1 MGNCCSYVMKFDHPV
16 SDPIT
21 VNEVGKVC
29 ETEKNGSVSP
39 KKKTKKKEPPPKNG
53 GLILALPP
61 PDKEAEKKKPP
72 STDPTTNSPGDKEK
86 TQALIAKTQTLMVEP
101 TPNRY
106 LQEGGSKTMEL
117 VPNQSSNS
125 ASGLKSSSLNPED
138 IIRKDVR
145 ALTAREEENN
155 EKKKK
160 ESVVNVG
167 ALKITDEILKKIEK
181 LNSTSSKQVK
191 ANEEGGN
198 SPLRSQTLGNE
209 NNLFDDVQEGTSTKK
224 EEIKKNLIETKDNL
238 EKRAVLEKK
247 PSKTMNKDD
256 DKNTAINEKS
266 KSLTKNEPEKTQVEN
281 SEVEAPMP
289 RKSLLKRF
297 KTIGDDG
304 KREKSKKKVKF
315 KDLFDARG
323 KKKVKRVKK

>member
-1 MGNCCSYVMKFDHPV
+1 M
-16 SDPIT
+16 
-21 VNEVGKVC
+21 
-29 ETEKNGSVSP
+29 
-39 KKKTKKKEPPPKNG
+39 
-53 GLILALPP
+53 ILALPP

-72 STDPTTNSPGDKEK
+72 STDPTANSPEK
-86 TQALIAKTQTLMVEP
+86 TQAIMTKTQTLMVEP

-117 VPNQSSNS
+117 TPNQKSNS
-125 ASGLKSSSLNPED
+125 ASGLKSSSLMNPED
-138 IIRKDVR
+138 IIRKEMR
-145 ALTAREEENN
+145 ALTAREEEIN

-181 LNSTSSKQVK
+181 LNSTSSKQIK
-191 ANEEGGN
+191 GNEEGGN

-247 PSKTMNKDD
+247 PSKTLNKDD
-256 DKNTAINEKS
+256 DKNTAIEKS
-266 KSLTKNEPEKTQVEN
+266 KSLTKNEPEKTLVET
-281 SEVEAPMP
+281 SEVAAPMP